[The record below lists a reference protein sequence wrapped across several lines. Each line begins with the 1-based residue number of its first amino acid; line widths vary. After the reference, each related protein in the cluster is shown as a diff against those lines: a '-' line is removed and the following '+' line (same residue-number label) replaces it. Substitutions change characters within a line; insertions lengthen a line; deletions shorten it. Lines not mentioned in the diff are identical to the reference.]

1 MELKEIITKQDE
13 FDRRHAS
20 KFEWAEPIT
29 ENTTDMLAFLIVAI
43 TGEVGELS
51 NVVKKILRGDIT
63 LESARENIE
72 DEIVDIFIY
81 LIKICNQ
88 MSIDL
93 ESLFLSKLSDNA
105 NRFRN
110 YEKK

>member
-1 MELKEIITKQDE
+1 MELKDIMLKQYE
-13 FDRRHAS
+13 FDLKHAS
-20 KFEWAEPIT
+20 KFEWSEPIT
-29 ENTTDMLAFLIVAI
+29 EDTIDMLAFLIVAM

-51 NVVKKILRGDIT
+51 NVVKKILRGDVS
-63 LESARENIE
+63 LESAREYIE
-72 DEIVDIFIY
+72 DEIADIFIY

-93 ESLFLSKLSDNA
+93 EELFLSKLSN
-105 NRFRN
+105 NVKRFQN